1 MIVRLY
7 KHWRLKELLK
17 RLQLRVNYGNII
29 GCQMLNLTDRRKNVF
44 TEATV
49 AKTTEAAASV
59 ASNVATA
66 LNYVYCV
73 SYL

>member
-1 MIVRLY
+1 
-7 KHWRLKELLK
+7 
-17 RLQLRVNYGNII
+17 
-29 GCQMLNLTDRRKNVF
+29 MLNLTDRRKNVF

-66 LNYVYCV
+66 LITDQHQDQWPSRVLRVGLSQSPQCVY
-73 SYL
+73 SL

>member
-1 MIVRLY
+1 M
-7 KHWRLKELLK
+7 
-17 RLQLRVNYGNII
+17 NYGNII
-29 GCQMLNLTDRRKNVF
+29 GCQMLNLTERRKNVF

-66 LNYVYCV
+66 LPVYLF
-73 SYL
+73 YDLKL